1 LTYSVNENKKKGGMG
16 MHLHALSRGERG
28 RVKALQAGGS
38 IEMRLRDLGV
48 IEGTLITCL
57 GKSPLGDPTAYQI
70 RGAVIALR
78 KEDAAK
84 VLIER
89 EG

>member
-1 LTYSVNENKKKGGMG
+1 MQKELLLCDINP
-16 MHLHALSRGERG
+16 GERA
-28 RVKALQAGGS
+28 RVKKILTTGS
-38 IEMRLRDLGV
+38 MRRRLLDIG
-48 IEGTLITCL
+48 LINNTTVECV
-57 GKSPLGDPTAYQI
+57 GKSPLGDPTAYLV

-84 VLIER
+84 VLVER